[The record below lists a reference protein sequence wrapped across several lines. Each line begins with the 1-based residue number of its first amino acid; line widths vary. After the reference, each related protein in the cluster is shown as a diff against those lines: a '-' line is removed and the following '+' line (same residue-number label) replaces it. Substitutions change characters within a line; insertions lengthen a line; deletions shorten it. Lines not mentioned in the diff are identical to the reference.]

1 MFQCSPFKLNRLL
14 PDHNVIATSDTFME
28 AEETFL
34 VYNWVTCNHN
44 NQINQ
49 VNVYTVM
56 QSKYNAWYCVLFAAV
71 NHFPPVLQLLQ
82 QFFGSIV
89 TVALLIQGHDWSC
102 TIGTLTLI
110 ILLVFTTENDFQ
122 GWVNVWWKWYFDTP
136 RTTPRALS
144 LNVRD
149 LRRTKWFKVVN

>member
-1 MFQCSPFKLNRLL
+1 MPELGGKKGWDHYLIKECLQTFSMFQCSPFKLNRLL

-56 QSKYNAWYCVLFAAV
+56 QSKYNAWHCVLFAAV

-89 TVALLIQGHDWSC
+89 TVALLIQCHAWSC

-110 ILLVFTTENDFQ
+110 ILLVFTFSEQ
-122 GWVNVWWKWYFDTP
+122 KMI
-136 RTTPRALS
+136 
-144 LNVRD
+144 
-149 LRRTKWFKVVN
+149 FKVG